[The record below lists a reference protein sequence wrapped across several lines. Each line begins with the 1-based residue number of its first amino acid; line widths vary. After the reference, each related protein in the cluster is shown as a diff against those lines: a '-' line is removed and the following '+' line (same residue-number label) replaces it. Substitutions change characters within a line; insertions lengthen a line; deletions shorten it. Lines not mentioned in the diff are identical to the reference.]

1 MQDRQSKNLRTL
13 DLFVRFLQGRIVRKA
28 EEAERFQVDQ
38 RTIQRDIDDI
48 RAFLDECAVKNTA
61 DSRTIV
67 YDRSRRGFVL
77 TGSDSSLMTNTEIFA
92 VSKILLESR
101 AFTKKE
107 MDSILRKLISG
118 CVPQENIS
126 LVRELIA
133 NEQYHYI
140 ELHHKSRIQNKLWE
154 LGSDS
159 RKGRVLKIKY
169 QKQQSGKGTSSRLIV
184 PVGIMFSEYY
194 FYLNAYIVKENSD
207 GSIVREYEYPAIF
220 RVDRIKDYR
229 DTGKTMKIEYADRF
243 EEGEFRKRIQF
254 MYAGKL
260 LKIRFKFTGPS
271 IEAVLD
277 RLPTARIAGEIKNGY
292 MVEAEV
298 YGKGIIMW
306 LLSQGSYLEVVKPSS
321 LRSAMKD
328 IISDMLGK
336 YK

>member
-13 DLFVRFLQGRIVRKA
+13 DLFVRFLHGRTVRKS

-48 RAFLDECAVKNTA
+48 RAFLDECSVKNAA
-61 DSRTIV
+61 DSRNIV

-77 TGSDSSLMTNTEIFA
+77 TGSDSSMMTNTEIFA

-107 MDSILRKLISG
+107 MDSILRKLIDS
-118 CVPQENIS
+118 CVPQENIA
-126 LVRELIA
+126 LVRDLIA

-140 ELHHKSRIQNKLWE
+140 ELNHKSRIQNKLWE
-154 LGSDS
+154 LGADS

-169 QKQQSGKGTSSRLIV
+169 QKQDNKSTGSRLIV

-194 FYLNAYIVKENSD
+194 FYLNAYIVKETSD
-207 GSIVREYEYPAIF
+207 GSFVREYEYPAIF

-229 DTGKTMKIEYADRF
+229 DTGKTMKIEYSDRF

-277 RLPTARIAGEIKNGY
+277 RLPTARITGEIKNGY

-306 LLSQGSYLEVVKPSS
+306 LLSQGSHLEVVKPSG
-321 LRSAMKD
+321 LRSAMKE
-328 IISDMLGK
+328 IIADMMAR